1 MTHPAPDLSRNDL
14 VSRLYFDNAATSYP
28 KPPAVW
34 EAVEHYQRHLGTA
47 VGRGGYETSQRVGQI
62 VQRARYR
69 LAELFRAESSDR
81 IVFGFNGTDVLN
93 QALHGLLRAGD
104 RVVTTQLEHNSVIR
118 PLHDLQHRLGL
129 EVTRVPANAQGGL
142 DIDAFREALA
152 CRPRLVALLHASNVS
167 GAILPLA
174 DLATLARETGALVL
188 VDAAQTAGHVP
199 IDLGTLPIDL
209 LACSG
214 HKGLLGP
221 LGTGVLYLRPGI
233 EEQLRACRQGG
244 TGSTSETEEQPS
256 TLPDKFE
263 AGNHNAPGLC
273 GLDAGVGWVL
283 ERSPQSL
290 HQHERELTAQ
300 LIAGL
305 RDLPGVTLYGPLTQE
320 DRVGVLSLTLSG
332 WEPQELAT
340 TLDQSFGIEVR
351 AGLHCAPGAHRALG
365 TLPGGGTVRLSV
377 GAFTTPTDVEAVIA
391 AIGQIAGA

>member
-1 MTHPAPDLSRNDL
+1 M
-14 VSRLYFDNAATSYP
+14 SRLYLDNAATSYP

-47 VGRGGYETSQRVGQI
+47 VGRGGYETSQQVGHRVL
-62 VQRARYR
+62 RARQR
-69 LAELFRAESSDR
+69 LAELFRAESPER
-81 IVFGFNGTDVLN
+81 ITFGFNGTDVLN
-93 QALHGLLRAGD
+93 QALHGLLQPGD

-118 PLHDLQHRLGL
+118 PLHDLRNRLGI
-129 EVTRVPANAQGGL
+129 EVTSVPATPQGTL
-142 DIDAFREALA
+142 DIDRFRTALA

-174 DLATLARETGALVL
+174 DLAHLARQAGALVL

-244 TGSTSETEEQPS
+244 TGTASEFEEQPS
-256 TLPDKFE
+256 TLPEKFE

-273 GLDAGVGWVL
+273 GLDAGVSWVL
-283 ERSPQSL
+283 EQSPHRL
-290 HQHERELTAQ
+290 HQQERELTAQ

-305 RDLPGVTLYGPLTQE
+305 QSLPGVTLYGPPGDE
-320 DRVGVLSLTLSG
+320 DRVGLLSLTLAG
-332 WEPQELAT
+332 WDPQELAA

-351 AGLHCAPGAHRALG
+351 AGLHCAPGVHRALG
-365 TLPGGGTVRLSV
+365 TLTGGGAVRISV
-377 GAFTTPTDVEAVIA
+377 GPFTTSDEIEAVISA
-391 AIGQIAGA
+391 LSQIAGSQIAGA

>member
-1 MTHPAPDLSRNDL
+1 M
-14 VSRLYFDNAATSYP
+14 SRLYLDNAATSYP
-28 KPPAVW
+28 KPATVW
-34 EAVEHYQRHLGTA
+34 EAVENYQRHLGAA
-47 VGRGGYETSQRVGQI
+47 VGRGGYNTSQTVGHI

-93 QALHGLLRAGD
+93 QALHGLLRSGD

-118 PLHDLQHRLGL
+118 PLHDLQHRLGIGL
-129 EVTRVPANAQGGL
+129 TQVPATTQGGVC
-142 DIDAFREALA
+142 IDAFREALA

-174 DLATLARETGALVL
+174 DLATLAREAGALVL

-221 LGTGVLYLRPGI
+221 LGTGVLYVRPGI
-233 EEQLRACRQGG
+233 EEQLRPCRQGG
-244 TGSTSETEEQPS
+244 TGSASETETQPS

-283 ERSPQSL
+283 EHSPQSL
-290 HQHERELTAQ
+290 HQHERDLTAQ

-305 RDLPGVTLYGPLTQE
+305 RDLPGVTLYGPPADE

-332 WEPQELAT
+332 WDPQELAA

-365 TLPGGGTVRLSV
+365 TLAGGGTVRFSV
-377 GAFTTPTDVEAVIA
+377 GAFTLPTDIEAVIA
-391 AIGQIAGA
+391 AVGQIAGA